1 LEGRRRKAGGGS
13 IGQSGAGMAPARWGL
28 VTVFFLALF
37 LFPRPEVPSPFSG
50 LGLTS
55 QVVEPF
61 NGLGL
66 PSQGSEP
73 LNGLRLASLAPESLS
88 AQTVFGGGNA
98 DAVPV
103 VLVPGW
109 GDQAPDLEPLRQ
121 FLISEG
127 WPETRIA
134 AVSFPD
140 PFGSNERNA
149 VDVEGAVE
157 ALRSLTG
164 AEQVDIVAH
173 SMGGLAVRHF
183 LLSHEAAADRVRR
196 AVFLGT
202 PHRGTVAAIL
212 AWGDGG
218 REMVPGSDFLTE
230 LNTGD
235 RGVPEGVEGLAIRT
249 PVDLRVIPGSSGLLP
264 GALNLEICCPTH
276 NQLVEDERTLSAAV
290 NFLRLGGEGV
300 PDAERPGQRAEWSGS
315 ALGAFDPWSPW
326 GDGWL
331 ERMVRKWFLP
341 LQEQQKEGPVRELP
355 SADPSDP
362 EAPQDRWEERPR
374 LIRR

>member
-1 LEGRRRKAGGGS
+1 MVFL
-13 IGQSGAGMAPARWGL
+13 
-28 VTVFFLALF
+28 FFLLLLVPHPGVPAF
-37 LFPRPEVPSPFSG
+37 LKGLAAFSPVTDSG
-50 LGLTS
+50 L
-55 QVVEPF
+55 QH
-61 NGLGL
+61 LG
-66 PSQGSEP
+66 PG
-73 LNGLRLASLAPESLS
+73 ALS
-88 AQTVFGGGNA
+88 AQAVFGGGDG

-103 VLVPGW
+103 LLVPGW
-109 GDQAPDLEPLRQ
+109 GDQAPDLEPLRH
-121 FLISEG
+121 FLVREG
-127 WPETRIA
+127 WPDTRIA

-149 VDVEGAVE
+149 VDVGAAVE
-157 ALRSLTG
+157 RLRALTG

-173 SMGGLAVRHF
+173 SMGGLAVRYF
-183 LLSHEAAADRVRR
+183 LRTHEGAAEQVRR

-230 LNTGD
+230 LNAED

-290 NFLRLGGEGV
+290 NFLRYGEEGV

-341 LQEQQKEGPVRELP
+341 LQEQRKEGPLREPP
-355 SADPSDP
+355 SSEPPNP
-362 EAPQDRWEERPR
+362 EGSPDGVPGGSPGSPPDGGDERPR